1 MDQGIRFDARMS
13 DAEGLMWRLDKDPH
27 LTSTIVNLSVL
38 DRAPDFERLKRRM
51 TRASIAIPRLRQRVQ
66 SFPANIA
73 PPMWVLD
80 PDFDIDYHVRR
91 VALPAGGT
99 MRDALDLAT
108 LIANDPFDR
117 TRPLWQFTVIENIAA
132 ESHVDG
138 PGHTIAI
145 LVEKLHH
152 TIADG
157 EGSVQLSLE
166 FFDFA
171 RDAPEPDPLDP
182 HTLDAHANPVADIDV
197 WKEML
202 AGPLKFPMA
211 MAKQLKDLIT
221 NPSSGMQSIGAV
233 TEIAD
238 LDRARSPLWTERTL
252 RRRIEILNVDFI
264 AARDRARE
272 WGGTL
277 NTLLLTAAADAA
289 GAYHRELASP
299 VDELRASMAI
309 STRASDANGTNA
321 FSLARMLVPTSE
333 MSPRDRFTAV
343 HDIQRQ
349 AASGGAAKTVGTLS
363 AMAAAVPTAILTR
376 VARMQAQTVDF
387 ATSNVKGTPLPVFA
401 AGSEIIA
408 NHPVGPIGG
417 VAFNLTLLS
426 HVGSLDMGAN
436 IDTGAVTRPELLREC
451 LAESFARLVR

>member
-1 MDQGIRFDARMS
+1 MDEGLRFDARMS

-91 VALPAGGT
+91 VALPAGGA
-99 MRDALDLAT
+99 MREALDLAT

-117 TRPLWQFTVIENIAA
+117 TRPLWQFTVIENIDAG
-132 ESHVDG
+132 DG
-138 PGHTIAI
+138 HRIAM

-182 HTLDAHANPVADIDV
+182 EILGHHANPVADIDV
-197 WKEML
+197 WKELL
-202 AGPLKFPMA
+202 AGPLKFPLA
-211 MAKQLKDLIT
+211 IARQIKELVLD
-221 NPSSGMQSIGAV
+221 PASGLQSLGSV
-233 TEIAD
+233 TETANMMTD
-238 LDRARSPLWTERTL
+238 MDRARSPLWTERSL
-252 RRRIEILNVDFI
+252 RRRIEITSVDFLT
-264 AARDRARE
+264 ARNRARE

-289 GAYHRELASP
+289 GAYHRELGSP

-309 STRASDANGTNA
+309 STRATDANGTNA
-321 FSLARMLVPTSE
+321 FSLARMLVPTGE
-333 MSPRDRFTAV
+333 MTAHDRFAAV
-343 HDIQRQ
+343 HDIQRE
-349 AASGGAAKTVGTLS
+349 AASGGAVKAVSAVS

-376 VARMQAQTVDF
+376 MARMQAQTVDF
-387 ATSNVKGTPLPVFA
+387 ATSNVKGTPLPVYV
-401 AGSEIIA
+401 AGSEILA

-426 HVGSLDMGAN
+426 HVGSLDMGIN
-436 IDTGAVTRPELLREC
+436 IDAGAVTRPELLREC
-451 LAESFARLVR
+451 LDESFARLVG